1 MSILSSLKVRLADLW
16 AIYCREW
23 RAILGDKGVILFF
36 FVVPFI
42 YPFLYAGLYGNEGIR
57 EAPLVVVDK
66 SASALSREFIHRV
79 DASPDVAIVAQVAS
93 EAEAYRLVAAE
104 EAYGI
109 LVIPESFSN
118 YLLQGRQAEV
128 DLHTTFSAAL
138 FYKAYSLAT
147 TEVALTMGREIEA
160 QRHPASST
168 EATRISVRP
177 IESEWIAPY
186 NPQGGMQGFLLPG
199 ILVLILQ
206 QTLLLGV
213 STLRGTEWERG
224 KRHFHYPRVGGHAVS
239 LMRLFLGRALCYLT
253 IYGVVS
259 CFVLLLA
266 PQLFGLPQLTDLV
279 SYLVLLLPLLLSMT
293 FFACF
298 WALLARSRETTMLV
312 WVWTSVPI
320 LFLTGLSWP
329 MTAIPAPL
337 QALGYLFPSTPGV
350 QAFVAVNSMGASLH
364 EILPQYVTL
373 WVQAFVYFAL
383 CVLVQYR
390 LSKREVTPASED

>member
-1 MSILSSLKVRLADLW
+1 MSILSSLKLRLADLW

-57 EAPLVVVDK
+57 QAPLVVVDK
-66 SASALSREFIHRV
+66 SASSLSREFIHRV
-79 DASPDVAIVAQVAS
+79 DASPDVAVVAQVAS
-93 EAEAYRLVAAE
+93 EAEAYRLVSAE
-104 EAYGI
+104 KAYGI
-109 LVIPESFSN
+109 LVIPESFTSR
-118 YLLQGRQAEV
+118 LMQGRQAEV
-128 DLHTTFSAAL
+128 DLHTTFAAAL
-138 FYKAYSLAT
+138 YYKAYSLAT
-147 TEVALTMGREIEA
+147 TEVALTMGRELEG
-160 QRHPASST
+160 QRHPAASS

-177 IESEWIAPY
+177 IESEWITPY
-186 NPQGGMQGFLLPG
+186 NPQSGMQGFLLPG

-213 STLRGTEWERG
+213 SMLRGTEWEQG

-259 CFVLLLA
+259 CFVLVLA
-266 PQLFGLPQLTDLV
+266 PQIFGLPQLTDPL
-279 SYLVLLLPLLLSMT
+279 SYLGLLLPLLLSMT

-298 WALLARSRETTMLV
+298 WGLLARSRESSMLL
-312 WVWTSVPI
+312 WVWTSVPL

-364 EILPQYVTL
+364 EIQPQYLTL
-373 WVQAFVYFAL
+373 WVQAFVYFGL
-383 CVLVQYR
+383 CVLGQY
-390 LSKREVTPASED
+390 LLTKQEAPTKD